1 MQKPSEQDDRPELE
15 ALRALARL
23 LARQAAA
30 EQLAASHVPSSSLSE
45 PKDEEDHGA

>member
-1 MQKPSEQDDRPELE
+1 MQKPSDQDDRPELE
-15 ALRALARL
+15 ALRGLARL

-30 EQLAASHVPSSSLSE
+30 ERLAACRLPSSSLSE